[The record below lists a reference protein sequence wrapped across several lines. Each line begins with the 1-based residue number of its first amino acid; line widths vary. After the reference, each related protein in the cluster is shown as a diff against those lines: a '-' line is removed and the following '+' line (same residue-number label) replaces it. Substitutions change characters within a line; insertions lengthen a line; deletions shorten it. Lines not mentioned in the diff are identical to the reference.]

1 MTLRFPHGHES
12 TLEQTGSDVY
22 VDAFSLKW
30 KPDANLPGLHTA
42 CELDRIAR
50 RNRSLKDEQASPRTV
65 HALGTDK
72 PIDLSN
78 VRRRYVFLTP
88 QLDAEYGCPFVPVT
102 LPAELDVWVST
113 AAVLNRE
120 GQP

>member
-72 PIDLSN
+72 PIDLFN

-88 QLDAEYGCPFVPVT
+88 QLDAEYGSAPSCQ
-102 LPAELDVWVST
+102 LPCLRSST
-113 AAVLNRE
+113 SGSRRR
-120 GQP
+120 PC